1 MKEDFNPAPLQLLSI
16 SYDIETCE
24 TLTSHFNPD
33 EKLIDHSRRN
43 KETKN
48 PRNLWSLPPDFKIAH
63 FFPHGFKVKGEHKQ
77 KCTYDFWGLR
87 GSPLREKANLLHP
100 KMNMLCSRGFQSVM
114 WMNLA

>member
-63 FFPHGFKVKGEHKQ
+63 FFPHGFKVTFAGESKSFTSEDEYVVQ
-77 KCTYDFWGLR
+77 PGIPVGDVDEPCVSKEFFL
-87 GSPLREKANLLHP
+87 SLQNIA
-100 KMNMLCSRGFQSVM
+100 
-114 WMNLA
+114 